1 MSAQPTPTDDKGK
14 RDEVKFWSKVA
25 PQYDDWVS
33 AAYLDQYDAFNAEMS
48 NLVEENDLVLDIA
61 TGTGN
66 IALNIA
72 PSVSAVVG
80 VDISED
86 MISVAEAK
94 LETTGLQNVT
104 FVVEDAYKLPFAD
117 GTFDKVV
124 CVNALQTM
132 AEPQRAIKEA
142 VRVLREGGEFISVTY
157 AFGDSSILEVL
168 KLSRWVV
175 KYGMPK
181 HWSNLKKID
190 LLDLLDLPGC
200 HVVGSKRLW
209 DKPVVELIR
218 IRKDLPG

>member
-1 MSAQPTPTDDKGK
+1 MSAQPTSADEK
-14 RDEVKFWSKVA
+14 RKRNEVRFWSKVA
-25 PQYDDWVS
+25 PRYDDWVS
-33 AAYLDQYDAFNAEMS
+33 AAYMDQYDAFMAEMDS
-48 NLVEENDLVLDIA
+48 LVDENDLVLDIA

-66 IALNIA
+66 IALQIA
-72 PSVSAVVG
+72 PKVSAVVG
-80 VDISED
+80 IDISEE
-86 MISVAEAK
+86 MISLAETKQEAS
-94 LETTGLQNVT
+94 GLQNVT
-104 FVVEDAYKLPFAD
+104 FLTEDAYKLPFAD

-157 AFGDSSILEVL
+157 AFGDSSALEVL

-190 LLDLLDLPGC
+190 LLDLLDVPGC

-209 DKPVVELIR
+209 EKPVVELIR
-218 IRKDLPG
+218 VRKGLPD

>member
-1 MSAQPTPTDDKGK
+1 MSAQPTHTDDKRK

-33 AAYLDQYDAFNAEMS
+33 EAYMEQYKAFKAEMS
-48 NLVEENDLVLDIA
+48 NVVDENDLVLDIA

-66 IALNIA
+66 IALHIA
-72 PSVSAVVG
+72 PKVSAVTG
-80 VDISED
+80 IDISED
-86 MISVAEAK
+86 KIAVAEAQ
-94 LETTGLQNVT
+94 LETSGLQNVT
-104 FVVEDAYKLPFAD
+104 FLVEDAYKLPFAD

-132 AEPQRAIKEA
+132 ADPQRAIKEA
-142 VRVLREGGEFISVTY
+142 VRVLRKGGEFISVTY
-157 AFGDSSILEVL
+157 AFGDSSTLEIL
-168 KLSRWVV
+168 KLSRWVI

-181 HWSNLKKID
+181 HWSNLRKID
-190 LLDLLDLPGC
+190 LLDLLDEPGC

-218 IRKDLPG
+218 VRKDLPD